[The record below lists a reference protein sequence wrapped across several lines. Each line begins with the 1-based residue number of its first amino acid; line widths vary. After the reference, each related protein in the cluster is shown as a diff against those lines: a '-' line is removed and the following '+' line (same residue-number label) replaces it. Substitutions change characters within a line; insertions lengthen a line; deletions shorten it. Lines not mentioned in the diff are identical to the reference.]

1 MANTRESAEPISP
14 EPSRTLSDTATNE
27 DYGDRERDDD
37 SSSHLTSTDLS
48 LAQTTSRRPLES
60 VISRVR
66 SRVPITFRHPL
77 NIKKTTEDVVV
88 HFDGP
93 EDPYKALNWTPKRK
107 IITTALYGL
116 TTMTAT
122 WASST
127 FSPGTVD
134 VSKEFHVGTQVATL
148 GTSLFLFGFGIGPLL
163 WAPLSEVYGRKLA
176 VLAPMFVSA
185 CFCFGTAA
193 AKDIQTVMI
202 TRFFAGF
209 FSSAPVTNTGG
220 VLGDLFTA
228 DKRGYAIAGYA
239 MAVVGELS
247 PRTCPFGICLTIV
260 SLERIRPFP
269 DYLVWKLMAE
279 ITLPGS
285 INTS

>member
-1 MANTRESAEPISP
+1 MSESKDNVSP
-14 EPSRTLSDTATNE
+14 DDTLASRGTLETLSRTATNE
-27 DYGDRERDDD
+27 EFGDRQPDGD
-37 SSSHLTSTDLS
+37 SSSISSRNIGNDASASASGS
-48 LAQTTSRRPLES
+48 LARTISRRETVL
-60 VISRVR
+60 SRFR
-66 SRVPITFRHPL
+66 SRPPITSFRHPL
-77 NIKKTTEDVVV
+77 SIAKTTEDAVV
-88 HFDGP
+88 HFDGQD
-93 EDPYKALNWTPKRK
+93 DPYKALNWPSNKK
-107 IITTALYGL
+107 ITTTAMYGL

-127 FSPGTVD
+127 FSAGTEQVAAQ
-134 VSKEFHVGTQVATL
+134 FHVGTQVATL

-193 AKDIQTVMI
+193 AKDLQTIMI

-228 DKRGYAIAGYA
+228 DKRGFAIAGYA
-239 MAVVGELS
+239 MAVVGGPVL
-247 PRTCPFGICLTIV
+247 GIWLH
-260 SLERIRPFP
+260 F
-269 DYLVWKLMAE
+269 A
-279 ITLPGS
+279 
-285 INTS
+285 

>member
-1 MANTRESAEPISP
+1 MADTNGNTPRISP
-14 EPSRTLSDTATNE
+14 ESSRTLSYTSTNE
-27 DYGDRERDDD
+27 DFGDRDPED
-37 SSSHLTSTDLS
+37 SSPSNHTGTDLS
-48 LAQTTSRRPLES
+48 LTYTTSRRPLDN

-66 SRVPITFRHPL
+66 SRAPVTFRHPL
-77 NIKKTTEDVVV
+77 SIKKTTEDVVV

-93 EDPYKALNWTPKRK
+93 DDPYKAVNWTSRRK

-148 GTSLFLFGFGIGPLL
+148 GTSIFLFGFGVGPLL

-176 VLAPMFVSA
+176 VLVPMFVSA
-185 CFCFGTAA
+185 CFCFGTAT
-193 AKDIQTVMI
+193 AKDLQTIMI

-228 DKRGYAIAGYA
+228 DQRGYAIA
-239 MAVVGELS
+239 VVGEFPPSRASGLTGLLLCESPITPSTLS
-247 PRTCPFGICLTIV
+247 DG
-260 SLERIRPFP
+260 
-269 DYLVWKLMAE
+269 
-279 ITLPGS
+279 
-285 INTS
+285 

>member
-1 MANTRESAEPISP
+1 MAETEDGAPQVSAES
-14 EPSRTLSDTATNE
+14 SRTLSHASTHE
-27 DYGDRERDDD
+27 DWGDRDRDDD
-37 SSSHLTSTDLS
+37 TSSRHTGTEVSLS
-48 LAQTTSRRPLES
+48 RTVSRRPLEQ
-60 VISRVR
+60 VISKIR
-66 SRVPITFRHPL
+66 SRPPVTTFRHPL
-77 NIKKTTEDVVV
+77 SIKKTSEDVVV

-93 EDPYKALNWTPKRK
+93 GDPYKALNWSSKKK

-127 FSPGTVD
+127 YSPGTES

-148 GTSLFLFGFGIGPLL
+148 GTSLFLFGFGVGPLL

-193 AKDIQTVMI
+193 AKDLQTIMI

-220 VLGDLFTA
+220 VLGDLFSA
-228 DKRGYAIAGYA
+228 DKRGFAIAGYA
-239 MAVVGELS
+239 MAVVGGPVIGELCKRPS
-247 PRTCPFGICLTIV
+247 FMSRADNLT
-260 SLERIRPFP
+260 
-269 DYLVWKLMAE
+269 
-279 ITLPGS
+279 
-285 INTS
+285 